1 MQSIE
6 RHRSRL
12 LVALVCVLAW
22 SACAGPATLRVPE
35 REARVT
41 FLHINDA
48 YELEAVDGGRQ
59 GGMARLATLVKRIGG
74 GQPHALFTH
83 GGDAISPSVMSTY
96 LKGEQMIAALNAIG
110 LDVATFGNHEFDFGP
125 AILRQRMSESKFAWL
140 SANVFDRATGQ
151 PFGGARADMLVT
163 AGGVRVGLFGL
174 TMTETQTSSSPGDTV
189 EFRRP
194 VAVALETS
202 GRLRAA
208 GAQLV
213 VAVTH
218 QDMTADRSLAAV
230 AGMEV
235 DLILGGHE
243 HEPLVAEEGR
253 TLIVKA
259 GGDARYLVQVDVWLD
274 AGGRL
279 VERSWTFHEVS
290 ARVAPDAEVASLVQ
304 RYAQRLSRELDI
316 VIGSSAVG
324 LEARRTP
331 LRTQETN
338 LANFITD
345 AMRARAR
352 ADVALINGGG
362 IRTDRIIPPGPLRK
376 RDINALLPFTNV
388 VVTVEMRGR
397 QLRDALEEGL
407 ANIERE
413 AGGFLQVSGLRVVY
427 DPARP
432 PGQRVRQVTAG
443 GAPLDPDRLYT
454 VATIDYLVR
463 GGDGFTA
470 FKQTKRL
477 VNETSG
483 PQLSDVVLDA
493 IQARGTIKPEVDG
506 RLTATPQ

>member
-1 MQSIE
+1 MTG
-6 RHRSRL
+6 RRSRL
-12 LVALVCVLAW
+12 VVAVVCVLAW
-22 SACAGPATLRVPE
+22 SACAGPATLRVAGTD
-35 REARVT
+35 ARVT

-48 YELEAVDGGRQ
+48 YELEPVDGGRR
-59 GGMARLATLVKRIGG
+59 GGMARLATLVKQIRGA
-74 GQPHALFTH
+74 QPHAVFTH

-110 LDVATFGNHEFDFGP
+110 LDAATFGNHEFDFGP
-125 AILRQRMSESKFAWL
+125 AVLRQRMSESKFAWL
-140 SANVFDRATGQ
+140 SANVLDRASGQ

-163 AGGVRVGLFGL
+163 AGDVRVGLFGL
-174 TMTETQTSSSPGDTV
+174 TMTETQTSSSPGETV
-189 EFRRP
+189 EFRKP
-194 VAVALETS
+194 STVALETS
-202 GRLRAA
+202 RRLRAA
-208 GAQLV
+208 GAQVV

-218 QDMTADRSLAAV
+218 QDMAADRSLAALPGV
-230 AGMEV
+230 EV
-235 DLILGGHE
+235 DVILGGHE

-253 TLIVKA
+253 TLVVKA
-259 GGDARYLVQVDVWLD
+259 GADARYLVQVDVWLD

-279 VERSWTFHEVS
+279 AERSWTFHEVS
-290 ARVAPDAEVASLVQ
+290 GRISPDAEVASLVQ
-304 RYAQRLSRELDI
+304 RYAQRMSRELDI
-316 VIGSSAVG
+316 VIGSTAVG

-338 LANFITD
+338 LGNFIAD

-362 IRTDRIIPPGPLRK
+362 IRTERVIPPGPLRK
-376 RDINALLPFTNV
+376 RDINGLLPFTNV
-388 VVTVEMRGR
+388 IVTVEMRGR

-407 ANIERE
+407 AGIERE

-427 DPARP
+427 DATRP
-432 PGQRVRQVTAG
+432 PGQRVRQVTVG
-443 GAPLDPDRLYT
+443 GAALDPDRLYT

-477 VNETSG
+477 VSETSG

-493 IQARGTIKPEVDG
+493 VQAQGAIKPEVEG
-506 RLTATPQ
+506 RLSVTPR

>member
-1 MQSIE
+1 MSAV
-6 RHRSRL
+6 RSRL
-12 LVALVCVLAW
+12 LAALVCVLAW
-22 SACAGPATLRVPE
+22 SACAGPATHRAAGS
-35 REARVT
+35 EARVT

-48 YELEAVDGGRQ
+48 YELEPVDGGRR
-59 GGMARLATLVKRIGG
+59 GGMARLAALVKRIRGA
-74 GQPHALFTH
+74 QPHAIFTH

-125 AILRQRMSESKFAWL
+125 AVLRQRMSESKFTWL
-140 SANVFDRATGQ
+140 SANVLDRATGH

-174 TMTETQTSSSPGDTV
+174 TMTETQTSSSPGETV

-194 VAVALETS
+194 AVVALDTS
-202 GRLRAA
+202 RRLRAA

-218 QDMTADRSLAAV
+218 QDMSSDRSLAAV
-230 AGMEV
+230 PGMEV

-253 TLIVKA
+253 TLIVK
-259 GGDARYLVQVDVWLD
+259 GGEDARYLVQVDVWLD
-274 AGGRL
+274 AAGRL
-279 VERSWTFHEVS
+279 AERSWTFHEVS
-290 ARVAPDAEVASLVQ
+290 ARIPPDAAVASLVQ
-304 RYAQRLSRELDI
+304 RYAQHLGRELDV
-316 VIGSSAVG
+316 VIGSTTVS
-324 LEARRTP
+324 LDARRTP

-338 LANFITD
+338 LADFIAD
-345 AMRARAR
+345 AMRARTR

-362 IRTDRIIPPGPLRK
+362 IRTDRVIPPGPLRK

-388 VVTVEMRGR
+388 VVTLEMRGR
-397 QLRDALEEGL
+397 QLRAALEEGL

-413 AGGFLQVSGLRVVY
+413 AGGFLQVSGLHVRY
-427 DPARP
+427 DPRHPA
-432 PGQRVRQVTAG
+432 GDRVRQVTVG
-443 GAPLDPDRLYT
+443 GAALDPDRVYT

-470 FKQTKRL
+470 FEQAKRL
-477 VNETSG
+477 VSETSG

-493 IQARGTIKPEVDG
+493 IQAQGAIKPEVDG